1 MILQWEDCLLLF
13 IVYCFRIHPSDSRNH
28 HLRNQDEDDEE
39 EEEVDGC
46 QWRHRAIE
54 AQLRYSPGKGATSEL
69 ACLVFSLPLLRVHT
83 SNALLLL
90 SSAVHLHKHAC
101 ILAIT
106 LPLPLPLPPTPPLA
120 HSDHGLGAAKEMP
133 QFSLLL
139 ADCSSTSPALLWSS
153 LLP

>member
-1 MILQWEDCLLLF
+1 M
-13 IVYCFRIHPSDSRNH
+13 
-28 HLRNQDEDDEE
+28 
-39 EEEVDGC
+39 VDGC

-54 AQLRYSPGKGATSEL
+54 AQLRSFKGATSEL
-69 ACLVFSLPLLRVHT
+69 ACLVFSLPLLRLHT

-90 SSAVHLHKHAC
+90 LSALHLYKHAC

-106 LPLPLPLPPTPPLA
+106 LPLPPPPTPPLA

>member
-28 HLRNQDEDDEE
+28 HLRNQEDDDDDNEE

-69 ACLVFSLPLLRVHT
+69 ACLVFSLPLLRVHI

-106 LPLPLPLPPTPPLA
+106 LPPPPPPTPPLA
-120 HSDHGLGAAKEMP
+120 HSDH
-133 QFSLLL
+133 
-139 ADCSSTSPALLWSS
+139 
-153 LLP
+153 